1 MSPVGRRALFV
12 LTDTSPYGASRVAAA
27 YRRGLLDAGWTVDD
41 VDRWGRGPAPDD
53 LASEGPA
60 DPSPPVD
67 LVVAVHLASGPGA
80 AWLARRHGA
89 ALVVLAQNQLRFRGP
104 RLVRGVKR
112 RVHRLAVDR
121 ADAVVAVS
129 AQVAGEIRSSCGPRR
144 VVVIDNAVADPGPVE
159 VDRSATT
166 IVAVGRL
173 HPQKGF
179 DLLVAAMPKVLAAE
193 PAARLEIVGGEV
205 PGAPGYRHL
214 LEALAERL
222 GVADA
227 IDFVGL
233 QHDVD
238 ARLAGAAVAVVPSR
252 WDGRSLAAL
261 EAMAA
266 GVPVVVSDRCGVD
279 GFVDGTHGALVETAG
294 ADVASAL
301 DDPVVPRLAD
311 AVVWTL
317 ASSPSDRAA
326 RAAAARHL
334 ALARTPD
341 QMASEFAELVGE
353 LTKTR

>member
-1 MSPVGRRALFV
+1 MPLVGRRALFV

-27 YRRGLLDAGWTVDD
+27 YRRGLLDAGWTIDD
-41 VDRWGRGPAPDD
+41 VDRWGRGDPGA
-53 LASEGPA
+53 GQA
-60 DPSPPVD
+60 DSSSSVD

-89 ALVVLAQNQLRFRGP
+89 ALVVLAQNQPRFRGSWP
-104 RLVRGVKR
+104 VRRIKR

-129 AQVAGEIRSSCGPRR
+129 TQVAGEIRSTCRPRR
-144 VVVIDNAVADPGPVE
+144 VVVIDNAVADPGPIE
-159 VDRSATT
+159 VHRSVTT

-193 PAARLEIVGGEV
+193 PGARLEIVGGEV
-205 PGAPGYRHL
+205 PGAPGHRHL
-214 LEALAERL
+214 LETLADRL

-227 IDFVGL
+227 VEFVGL
-233 QHDVD
+233 QRDVD
-238 ARLAGAAVAVVPSR
+238 VRLAGAAVAVVPSR

-261 EAMAA
+261 EAMAV
-266 GVPVVVSDRCGVD
+266 GVPIVVSDQCGID
-279 GFVDGTHGALVETAG
+279 GFVDGTHGVLVETAG
-294 ADVASAL
+294 GDVANTL

-311 AVVWTL
+311 AIVRTL
-317 ASSPSDRAA
+317 AASPSERAV
-326 RAAAARHL
+326 RAAAARRL
-334 ALARTPD
+334 AVARTPD

-353 LTKTR
+353 LTKSR